1 MAPRLI
7 CMLTLAFSL
16 VVGCLAAPKEPDS
29 DVAVIVH
36 PGVGEDDL
44 ALSDIRRLLL
54 GDRQFWPS
62 GERVTLM
69 IRAPVARERDVVL
82 KKIYQMSESQFRQ
95 YWIAKVFRAEAVAGP
110 KIVYSNAM
118 ATQLVKAIP
127 GSISFV
133 GADNVP
139 PGVKVLRVDGKL
151 PGEPDYPLR

>member
-1 MAPRLI
+1 MARRFV
-7 CMLTLAFSL
+7 CALTLAFSL
-16 VVGCLAAPKEPDS
+16 VAFCHSAPTKGEV

-36 PGVGEDDL
+36 PGVGESDL
-44 ALSDIRRLLL
+44 ALGEIRRLLL

-110 KIVYSNAM
+110 KIVYSNVM

-133 GADNVP
+133 SADNVP
-139 PGVKVLRVDGKL
+139 PGVKVLRIDGKL
-151 PGEPDYPLR
+151 PGEAGYPLR

>member
-1 MAPRLI
+1 MARRFV
-7 CMLTLAFSL
+7 CSVTLVFVTFL
-16 VVGCLAAPKEPDS
+16 CCLAAPKKPES

-36 PGVGEDDL
+36 PGVGETDL
-44 ALSDIRRLLL
+44 ALGEIRRLLL

-62 GERVTLM
+62 GQRVTLM

-118 ATQLVKAIP
+118 ATQLVRAIP

-133 GADNVP
+133 SAENVP
-139 PGVKVLRVDGKL
+139 PGVKVLRIDGRL
-151 PGEPDYPLR
+151 PGEAGYPLR

>member
-1 MAPRLI
+1 MDRRFV
-7 CMLTLAFSL
+7 CSLTLLFFFLAL
-16 VVGCLAAPKEPDS
+16 CLAAPKKSES
-29 DVAVIVH
+29 DVAVIIH
-36 PGVGEDDL
+36 PGVGVNDL
-44 ALSDIRRLLL
+44 ALGEIRRLLL

-62 GERVTLM
+62 GQRVTLM

-118 ATQLVKAIP
+118 ATQLVQAIP

-133 GADNVP
+133 NAEHVP

-151 PGEPDYPLR
+151 PGEPGYPLR